1 MRSAIYTKE
10 DILRAAEALLDEKG
24 DIKKVTPGAVRAF
37 LGGGSH
43 DRIRSVLDHWIEDKE
58 GTGDPIEATKVTAA
72 SVAERALKSVIA
84 KAVEGSG
91 VQIVDSVI
99 DVVRQEVA
107 AENASIRERLKEAEH
122 ARIEANAEAD
132 VARRTERE
140 ARKEAAELRS
150 RVSSLEGRTYKLK
163 SELDSKDAELRTL
176 RPQIR
181 DQNQLMER
189 NRELSDKLGSA
200 EAQMRG
206 LQKGL
211 AVAWWVDGC
220 LGRLRLRKSP
230 DKAVMTLEEWNHNAD
245 LGVLEDK
252 DGLDEITARD
262 IPFLESYIDP
272 DRHMSASPVVLVRV
286 EDENQD
292 KGTRSLYRLSD
303 EAVDQFH
310 GYGVFRDTL
319 DIFFK
324 DAAKERRKRK

>member
-1 MRSAIYTKE
+1 MKSATYSKE
-10 DILRAAEALLDEKG
+10 DILRAAEALLDEKR
-24 DIKKVTPGAVRAF
+24 DIKRVTPGAVRAY

-43 DRIRSVLDHWIEDKE
+43 DRIRAVLDHWIEDKE
-58 GTGDPIEATKVTAA
+58 GTGDPIEATKATAA
-72 SVAERALKSVIA
+72 AVAERALRSVIS

-99 DVVRQEVA
+99 DVVRQELA

-122 ARIEANAEAD
+122 ARIEANAEAE
-132 VARRTERE
+132 AERRTARD
-140 ARKEAAELRS
+140 ARKEAADLRS

-163 SELDSKDAELRTL
+163 SEVDSKAAELRTL

-181 DQNQLMER
+181 DQNQLMDR
-189 NRELSDKLGSA
+189 NRELSDELGGA

-211 AVAWWVDGC
+211 AVAWWIDGC

-230 DKAVMTLEEWNHNAD
+230 EKAVLSLEEWNRNAD

-286 EDENQD
+286 KDENQEE
-292 KGTRSLYRLSD
+292 GMRSLYRLSD
-303 EAVDQFH
+303 KAVEQFY
-310 GYGVFRDTL
+310 GYGAFRDTL
-319 DIFFK
+319 DVFFK
-324 DAAKERRKRK
+324 DAEKERRKKR